1 MPVFRRKRRTK
12 KPSIRKNSDSF
23 SKIRQT
29 IGRTNKPMRLP
40 DLDKILSAMLHTHP
54 GISDL
59 NFSAG
64 HPPQVE
70 SFGELKPALI
80 DPPIDIL
87 TPFQTERIA
96 LALMQGDRRLMY
108 DYLSGGSCDLSYS
121 LSDEA
126 RFRVNIFRQQ
136 GNFAIVLRRL
146 EANVPT
152 LEGLHLPP
160 ILREVAKEKTGLVL
174 VTGATGSGKTTTLAA
189 LLNEI
194 NETQPV
200 HIVTLEDPI
209 EFVHPTRKATFN
221 QRELGQDFD
230 SYPNGLR
237 AALRQAPKV
246 ILVGEMRDRATVE
259 VALTAAETGHLVLST
274 LHTVDAGQ
282 SINRILGLFE
292 LGEEQQLRI
301 RLADTMRYI
310 VSQRLAPKVGGGR
323 QLLTEIIGNN
333 LRTRETI
340 ALGEGEHRSFYEIIE
355 ASTPFGWMTFDQS
368 ILNAYENDMIS
379 EETARVF
386 ASRKGKITRG
396 IDLIQKARGVDSDL
410 DSGLRLDLPANAFR

>member
-1 MPVFRRKRRTK
+1 
-12 KPSIRKNSDSF
+12 
-23 SKIRQT
+23 
-29 IGRTNKPMRLP
+29 MRAP
-40 DLDKILSAMLHTHP
+40 DLDRILSAMLKTYE

-59 NFSAG
+59 NFSVG

-70 SFGELKPALI
+70 DFGELKPIYI
-80 DPPIDIL
+80 DPPIESL
-87 TPFQTERIA
+87 TPYQTEQIA
-96 LALMQGDRRLMY
+96 LTIMGGNRRLIY
-108 DYLSGGSCDLSYS
+108 DYLTTGACDCSYS
-121 LSDEA
+121 LHSEA
-126 RFRVNIFRQQ
+126 RFRVSIFRQQ
-136 GNFAIVLRRL
+136 GHISVVLRKL
-146 EANVPT
+146 YGTVPT
-152 LEGLHLPP
+152 IQDLGLPS
-160 ILREVAKEKTGLVL
+160 IFQEVAKEKTGLVL

-200 HIVTLEDPI
+200 HVITLEDPI
-209 EFVHPTRKATFN
+209 EFVHPKLKATFN
-221 QRELGQDFD
+221 QRELGHDFNN
-230 SYPNGLR
+230 YPNGLR

-259 VALTAAETGHLVLST
+259 VALMAAETGHLVLST

-282 SINRILGLFE
+282 AINRILGLFS

-301 RLADTMRYI
+301 RLSDTLRYI

-323 QLLTEIIGNN
+323 QLLTEILGNN
-333 LRTRETI
+333 LRTKETI

-355 ASTPFGWMTFDQS
+355 ASSPFGWMTFDQS
-368 ILNAYENDMIS
+368 ILNAYENEMIS

-396 IDLIQKARGVDSDL
+396 IDLIQKARGVDNDL
-410 DSGLRLDLPANAFR
+410 DSGLRLDLPVNAFRR